1 MATMWK
7 NAVISG
13 GGSGLGLRMAEE
25 CLQAGG
31 RVALLDLTFG
41 EVALAKLNKAAGG
54 NLDARVWQYVV
65 DIRNGSDVAQAIT
78 QAAAALGSI
87 DLALNSA
94 GVQWVGEFEQIT
106 EEQFRRVMEINVMG
120 TRNFAAAALPHMKSG
135 SQLALIASLAGI
147 VGTYGYTP
155 YNASKF
161 AVVGLAGAL
170 RLEYAPKGISVCV
183 VCPPEVETPMVDEE
197 RKMAPRAT
205 MALKEFAGT
214 LQLEPAVR
222 EIIDQLLARNYMVI
236 PGARARLT
244 RRVASYFPGLL
255 RSISDRIVRKA
266 LAK

>member
-1 MATMWK
+1 MTRMWK

-13 GGSGLGLRMAEE
+13 GGSGLGLRLAEE

-41 EVALAKLNKAAGG
+41 EDALSKLTKAAGG
-54 NLDARVWQYVV
+54 KLEGRVWCYQV
-65 DIRNGSDVAQAIT
+65 DVRKGDDVAKT
-78 QAAAALGSI
+78 AAEASKVLGKI

-94 GVQWVGEFEQIT
+94 GVQYVGEFEKIDEAT
-106 EEQFRRVMEINVMG
+106 FRRVIEINVMG
-120 TRNFAAAALPHMKSG
+120 SRNFAAGVLPHMSAG

-147 VGTYGYTP
+147 IGTYGYTP

-170 RLEYAPKGISVCV
+170 RLECVPKGITVSV

-214 LQLEPAVR
+214 LQVEPAVR
-222 EIIDQLLARNYMVI
+222 EIIDQLLARKYMVI

-244 RRVASYFPGLL
+244 QRLAGYFPGLL
-255 RSISDRIVRKA
+255 RTISDGIVRKA
-266 LAK
+266 LAN

>member
-1 MATMWK
+1 MAGMWK
-7 NAVISG
+7 TAVITG

-31 RVALLDLTFG
+31 RVALLDIAFG
-41 EVALAKLNKAAGG
+41 EAALARLIKAAGG
-54 NLDARVWQYVV
+54 SLEGHVWRYQV
-65 DIRNGSDVAQAIT
+65 DVRKGDEVAKAAAD
-78 QAAAALGSI
+78 AAAALGSI

-94 GVQWVGEFEQIT
+94 GVQYVAEFEKIS

-120 TRNFAAAALPHMKSG
+120 SRNFAAGVLPHMKAG

-170 RLEYAPKGISVCV
+170 RLECAPKGITVSC
-183 VCPPEVETPMVDEE
+183 VCPPEVETPMVEEE
-197 RKMAPRAT
+197 RKMSPKAT
-205 MALKEFAGT
+205 AKLKEFAGT
-214 LQLEPAVR
+214 LQVEQAVR
-222 EIIDQLLARNYMVI
+222 EIIEQLHEGRYMVI

-244 RRVASYFPGLL
+244 YRIAGYFPGLL
-255 RSISDRIVRKA
+255 RRISDGIVRKA
-266 LAK
+266 LAS